1 MFSAGID
8 IGSVT
13 VKAVLL
19 EGEDLKAYFVMASGG
34 DYSLAAETAL
44 SAALSQAGLKRED
57 LSLVAAT
64 GHDAAGEHGWQRVS
78 EITAQGLALHHLF
91 PEARMVIDIGG
102 QATRVAR
109 MDEQGHVTDFAI
121 SEKCAAG
128 SGRFLQIMSRV
139 LEVPL
144 SEMGPLSLRAKN
156 PVRFST
162 GCAVFAESEAV
173 SRITE
178 GHAREDILAG
188 VHLAIAVKVHSLLQ
202 RIRPEGACGLTGGG
216 ALDVGLVRRIEET
229 CGFQA
234 LVPPEPR
241 ITAAWGAAL
250 AAIRRGTREK
260 DSETVFK

>member
-1 MFSAGID
+1 MYSAGID

-34 DYSLAAETAL
+34 DYRLAAETAL
-44 SAALSQAGLKRED
+44 SAALSLAALRRED
-57 LSLVAAT
+57 LSLIAAT
-64 GHDAAGEHGWQRVS
+64 GHDAAGEGGWQRVS
-78 EITAQGLALHHLF
+78 EITAQGLALSRLF
-91 PEARMVIDIGG
+91 PETRAVIDIGG

-109 MDEQGHVTDFAI
+109 LDEHGHVTDFAI
-121 SEKCAAG
+121 SEKCASG

-144 SEMGPLSLRAKN
+144 ADMGPLSLRAKA

-202 RIRPEGACGLTGGG
+202 RVRPAGACGLTGGG

-229 CGFQA
+229 CGLKA
-234 LVPPEPR
+234 LVPREPR

-250 AAIRRGTREK
+250 AAMRRVAREK
-260 DSETVFK
+260 EAGTVFK